1 MLSGFSHFLP
11 VALLLSLA
19 VGAELP
25 DPDESST
32 PNQACCP
39 EHPQERLSPEVV
51 LDKVAREC
59 GLNKAEF
66 SIRYVAPYYIIEPN
80 LSPDMVGG
88 GLTLTVDPHTGRI
101 IERSFTE

>member
-11 VALLLSLA
+11 AALLLSLA
-19 VGAELP
+19 VGAEP
-25 DPDESST
+25 PAPDESST
-32 PNQACCP
+32 LNQACCP

-66 SIRYVAPYYIIEPN
+66 TIRYISPYYIIEPN
-80 LSPDMVGG
+80 LPPDMVGG
-88 GLTLTVDPHTGRI
+88 GLTLMVEPHTGRI
-101 IERSFTE
+101 IARTFTE